1 MTLEERALAAGSN
14 IGHNDRPLPVAAI
27 GENMPKTTGPRYV
40 ADMLRGYGV
49 SHVFFVPQMLL
60 ETLTGMEGMGIRRVL
75 VHGEKAAAYMAD
87 GYARALGRP
96 GVCMSQHVGAS
107 NLAAGLRDAYL
118 ACSPVIALTG
128 GPAPATRYRH
138 AYQELEDFTQFDHTT
153 KLNARVDH
161 IARLPDMLRQAFRE
175 ATTGAPGPVHLQ
187 IGGHHAEAI
196 MTEADLA
203 LRIEDEYKEVP
214 AYRPAADPAQVA
226 TALRLIAAAERPIIV
241 AGGGVAWS
249 KAQAEVVALGER
261 HSVPVA
267 TSLNAKGTILDSH
280 PLAVGVVG
288 TYSRACANRAVAEA
302 DLVFFVGSHTGGQVT
317 ARWQVPKPGVRVIH
331 LDIDARE
338 IGRNYPTAQ
347 ALPGDARTV
356 LRQMLDASPKE
367 NDAKREPWLS
377 RVRQLVREWRD
388 SVAPNVNSDAVPMRP
403 ERVCREITRVL
414 PENAVV
420 VSDTGHSGI
429 WTGAY
434 VEFMRAGQRLIR
446 CAGSLGWGFP
456 GALGVKCALP
466 DTPVVCFAGDGGF
479 YYHLAELE
487 TAARYGI
494 NLVIVVNNNGA
505 LNQEIPHFDRAYG
518 GDPDERGREMWGFNK
533 VNFADVAESLG
544 CVGTRVEKPEEV
556 APAIQRALARQ
567 RPVVI
572 DTLTDHRAFS
582 PKAWTGVESAAH

>member
-1 MTLEERALAAGSN
+1 MS
-14 IGHNDRPLPVAAI
+14 
-27 GENMPKTTGPRYV
+27 KTTGPRFV
-40 ADMLRGYGV
+40 ADLLRGYGV
-49 SHVFFVPQMLL
+49 THVFFVPQMLL
-60 ETLTGMEGMGIRRVL
+60 ETLTGMEEMGIRRVL

-87 GYARALGRP
+87 GYARAAGRP
-96 GVCMSQHVGAS
+96 GVCMAQHVGAS

-128 GPAPATRYRH
+128 GPAPAARYRH

-203 LRIEDEYKEVP
+203 LRIEDEFKQVP
-214 AYRPAADPAQVA
+214 AYRPAANSMHVA
-226 TALRLIAAAERPIIV
+226 AALRLIAAAERPIIV
-241 AGGGVAWS
+241 AGGGVVWS
-249 KAQAEVVALGER
+249 RAQEEVAALAERL
-261 HSVPVA
+261 SIPVA
-267 TSLNAKGTILDSH
+267 TSLNAKGTIPDTH

-302 DLVFFVGSHTGGQVT
+302 DLVFFIGSHTGGQVT
-317 ARWQVPKPGVRVIH
+317 ARWQVPKPGARVVH

-338 IGRNYPTAQ
+338 IGRNYPTEQ
-347 ALPGDARTV
+347 ALLGDARTV
-356 LRQMLDASPKE
+356 LRQLLDATPNSGGG
-367 NDAKREPWLS
+367 KREPWLA
-377 RVRQLVREWRD
+377 RVRQLAEEWRT
-388 SVAPNVNSDAVPMRP
+388 SMAANVNSDAVPMRP
-403 ERVCREITRVL
+403 ERVCREISRVL
-414 PENAVV
+414 PENAVL

-434 VEFMRAGQRLIR
+434 VEFTRPGQRLIR

-466 DTPVVCFAGDGGF
+466 DAPVVCFAGDGGF

-494 NLVIVVNNNGA
+494 NLVVVVNNNGA

-518 GDPDERGREMWGFNK
+518 GDPDERGREMWGFNQ
-533 VNFADVAESLG
+533 VNFARVAESLG
-544 CVGTRVEKPEEV
+544 CVGMRVEKPGEM
-556 APAIQRALARQ
+556 APALERALAAG

-572 DTLTDHRAFS
+572 DTVTDHRAFS
-582 PKAWTGVESAAH
+582 PKTWTGAESAKH

>member
-1 MTLEERALAAGSN
+1 
-14 IGHNDRPLPVAAI
+14 
-27 GENMPKTTGPRYV
+27 MPTTTGPRYV
-40 ADMLRGYGV
+40 ADLLRGYGV
-49 SHVFFVPQMLL
+49 THLFFVPQMLL

-87 GYARALGRP
+87 GYARASGRP
-96 GVCMSQHVGAS
+96 GVCMAQHVGAS

-128 GPAPATRYRH
+128 GPAPAARYRH

-187 IGGHHAEAI
+187 IGGHHAEAV

-203 LRIEDEYKEVP
+203 LHIEDAFKQVP
-214 AYRPAADPAQVA
+214 AYRPSAGSAQVEA
-226 TALRLIAAAERPIIV
+226 ALRLVAAAERPIIV

-249 KAQAEVVALGER
+249 KAQAEVVALAER
-261 HSVPVA
+261 LSTPVA
-267 TSLNAKGTILDSH
+267 TSLNAKGTILDTH

-302 DLVFFVGSHTGGQVT
+302 DLVFFIGSHTGGQVT
-317 ARWQVPKPGVRVIH
+317 ARWQVPKPGTRVIH

-338 IGRNYPTAQ
+338 IGRNYPTEQ
-347 ALPGDARTV
+347 ALLGDARTV
-356 LRQMLDASPKE
+356 LRQMLDATAERSG
-367 NDAKREPWLS
+367 DKRGPWLS
-377 RVRQLVREWRD
+377 RVRQLVEEWRA
-388 SVAPNVNSDAVPMRP
+388 SVAGNVNSGAVPMRP

-414 PENAVV
+414 PENAVL

-429 WTGAY
+429 WTGAFI
-434 VEFMRAGQRLIR
+434 EFTRPGQRLIR

-466 DTPVVCFAGDGGF
+466 DRPVVCFAGDGGL

-518 GDPDERGREMWGFNK
+518 GDREERGREMWGFNP
-533 VNFADVAESLG
+533 VNFARVAESLG
-544 CVGTRVEKPEEV
+544 CVGLRVEKPGEM
-556 APAIQRALARQ
+556 APAIERALAAG

-572 DTLTDHRAFS
+572 DTITDHRAFS
-582 PKAWTGVESAAH
+582 PKTWTGAESAAH